1 MGINEEQI
9 QISIFKMLVKRQ
21 VDRNDSALQRKMQIN
36 GKIFQPQGQK
46 KNWTNTGTKKNSNKL
61 KARYVKS

>member
-46 KNWTNTGTKKNSNKL
+46 KNWTNLGTKKNSNKL

>member
-36 GKIFQPQGQK
+36 GKIF
-46 KNWTNTGTKKNSNKL
+46 
-61 KARYVKS
+61 